1 MAVKVLAKGNRCR
14 KPAVGENPVHGRD
27 VVEPA
32 PFEVR
37 SELKAGACR
46 LTVIGELDI
55 ATTPQ
60 LEEAA
65 SATIARGVRDL
76 TIDLRKLSF
85 MDSSGLRL
93 LIVLS
98 ERAGTEGWT
107 LGLLQPAGP
116 PLAILALTGAD
127 KNLPFVEDP
136 GPP

>member
-1 MAVKVLAKGNRCR
+1 M
-14 KPAVGENPVHGRD
+14 
-27 VVEPA
+27 VEPA

-37 SELKAGACR
+37 SEFEADACR

-65 SATIARGVRDL
+65 HATIARGVIDV
-76 TIDLRKLSF
+76 TVDLRQVTF
-85 MDSSGLRL
+85 MDSSGLRA
-93 LIVLS
+93 LIVLND
-98 ERAGTEGWT
+98 RASTEGWA
-107 LGLLQPAGP
+107 LGLLRPAGP

>member
-1 MAVKVLAKGNRCR
+1 MV
-14 KPAVGENPVHGRD
+14 D
-27 VVEPA
+27 PA

-37 SELKAGACR
+37 SEFETDTAR
-46 LTVIGELDI
+46 LTVVGELDI

-65 SATIARGVRDL
+65 RAPIARGVHEL

-93 LIVLS
+93 LIILRD
-98 ERAGTEGWT
+98 RASSEGWT
-107 LGLLQPAGP
+107 LRLLKPAGP
-116 PLAILALTGAD
+116 ALTILTLTGAD
-127 KNLPFVEDP
+127 RNLPFVEDA

>member
-1 MAVKVLAKGNRCR
+1 MVK
-14 KPAVGENPVHGRD
+14 
-27 VVEPA
+27 PA

-37 SELKAGACR
+37 TEVEAGAGR
-46 LTVIGELDI
+46 LIVVGELDI

-65 SATIARGVRDL
+65 RAAIARGVRDL

-93 LIVLS
+93 LVILR
-98 ERAGTEGWT
+98 ERASSESWT
-107 LGLLQPAGP
+107 LRLLKPADP
-116 PLAILALTGAD
+116 VLTILTITGAD
-127 KNLPFVEDP
+127 TNLPFVEDP

>member
-1 MAVKVLAKGNRCR
+1 M
-14 KPAVGENPVHGRD
+14 
-27 VVEPA
+27 VEPES
-32 PFEVR
+32 FEVR
-37 SELKAGACR
+37 SELKADACR

-65 SATIARGVRDL
+65 NATIARGVRDL

-98 ERAGTEGWT
+98 ERAGTEGWA
-107 LGLLQPAGP
+107 LGLLRPAGP

-127 KNLPFVEDP
+127 KNLPFIEDP
-136 GPP
+136 GPS

>member
-1 MAVKVLAKGNRCR
+1 MVK
-14 KPAVGENPVHGRD
+14 
-27 VVEPA
+27 PA

-37 SELKAGACR
+37 SELQAGACR

-65 SATIARGVRDL
+65 RATIARDVRDL

-93 LIVLS
+93 LVILN
-98 ERAGTEGWT
+98 ERASNEGWR
-107 LGLLQPAGP
+107 LRLLKPAGP
-116 PLAILALTGAD
+116 VLTILALTGAD

-136 GPP
+136 SPS

>member
-1 MAVKVLAKGNRCR
+1 M
-14 KPAVGENPVHGRD
+14 
-27 VVEPA
+27 VEPA

-37 SELKAGACR
+37 SEFRGGACR

-65 SATIARGVRDL
+65 RATITPGVRDL
-76 TIDLRKLSF
+76 TIDLGEVSF

-93 LIVLS
+93 LIVLN
-98 ERAGTEGWT
+98 ERASAEGWV
-107 LGLLQPAGP
+107 LRLLQPAGAV
-116 PLAILALTGAD
+116 LAVLALTGAD